1 MAEPILIERD
11 GHLVTITLNRP
22 EKRNALTGAMV
33 ATLRDAF
40 VRVGRDDGV
49 RVVVLLG
56 NGPAFCAGLDLRE
69 MAAQREAGGEAH
81 LGGLEEALEDLEHC
95 PHPTIAV
102 VQGDAIAGGCELAL
116 HCDIRV
122 AGDSARFA
130 MPLARIGLA
139 VPVTLTWKLVD
150 TIGAAKTSEL
160 LFTGEAISAETAR
173 GLGLVNR
180 VVPDEEL
187 RDAALGLA
195 RQITQNAPLGV
206 RAMKAFVQRAGTL
219 TRNLPREDLEAM
231 HKRIRQSHD
240 VQEGLAAQRERRAP
254 KFRGE

>member
-1 MAEPILIERD
+1 MAEPILVERD
-11 GHLVTITLNRP
+11 AHLVTITLNRP
-22 EKRNALTGAMV
+22 EKRNALTGSMV
-33 ATLRDAF
+33 ATLRETF
-40 VRVGRDDGV
+40 GRVGGDESV
-49 RVVVLLG
+49 RVVVLRG
-56 NGPAFCAGLDLRE
+56 NGPAFCAGLDLKE
-69 MAAQREAGGEAH
+69 MAEQRAAAGEAQM
-81 LGGLEEALEDLEHC
+81 GGLEEALEDLEHC

-116 HCDIRV
+116 HCDLRV

-150 TIGAAKTSEL
+150 AIGAAKTCEL
-160 LFTGEAISAETAR
+160 LFGGEAVSAETAR
-173 GLGLVNR
+173 ALGLVNR

-187 RDAALGLA
+187 RDAALGVA
-195 RQITQNAPLGV
+195 RQIAQNAPLGV

-219 TRNLPREDLEAM
+219 TRGLPRDDLEAM
-231 HKRIRQSHD
+231 HRRIRQSHD

-254 KFRGE
+254 RFRGE